1 MFEEFKALYTV
12 RRWIRYI
19 TWVGLLCA
27 GLFLLIVGGGFPPL
41 AWLVLLQAG
50 ADLPSMG
57 SGVLPRL
64 LGAFIVSLFWGC
76 GWCALFAACRLV
88 WQTQRALQEERRQE
102 DAHWAPTRNVSLAFS
117 APGEHS
123 ALNGGW
129 EAVAPRLRL
138 PQRSSQSPLV
148 RVLPGQSDMRDARHP
163 VEPGAKGK
171 PKPVYSALPDIPTR
185 PDMPNSQYQD
195 QLSTNKRVPRVQ
207 PLEIGVGWNA
217 GFKRQNAPNED
228 SLATLQGTYT
238 YEGQLLPFGL
248 FVIADG
254 MGGYEGG
261 LEASRLAVQS
271 MTHTILQNIA
281 MGSELSDHFF
291 VDMLVGG
298 VEWANQAIYQRRQAE
313 GSEMGTTLTAALV
326 IDMKAHIVNVG
337 DSRTYLFR
345 DSAGLIQITHDHSLV
360 ASLVAFGQ
368 ITPDEVYTHP
378 ERSKVYRS
386 LGHSL
391 DLKVDSFSIDLSP
404 RDSLLLC
411 SDGMWEMVRDPVI
424 ERTIRNGDTPRTT
437 ADRLVQAAL
446 RGGGVDNVSVIIAQ
460 VP

>member
-12 RRWIRYI
+12 RRWMRYT
-19 TWVGLLCA
+19 TWGGLSCII
-27 GLFLLIVGGGFPPL
+27 LFLLIIEGGFPPQ
-41 AWLVLLQAG
+41 AWFLLLQSA
-50 ADLPSMG
+50 ADLPRLG
-57 SGVLPRL
+57 SAVLPHL

-76 GWCALFAACRLV
+76 AWCGLFAVCGMLLRL
-88 WQTQRALQEERRQE
+88 QQRLQKQQRQE
-102 DAHWAPTRNVSLAFS
+102 IVEWVPTRQVALALS
-117 APGEHS
+117 AQSGRG
-123 ALNGGW
+123 ALNEGW
-129 EAVAPRLRL
+129 DGAVPRLRL
-138 PQRSSQSPLV
+138 PQRSTQSAFVQVAPEETSMHMLTQTAIKTK
-148 RVLPGQSDMRDARHP
+148 L
-163 VEPGAKGK
+163 K
-171 PKPVYSALPDIPTR
+171 PIYSALPDIPTR
-185 PDMPNSQYQD
+185 PDLPDSPHRDVSQTQ
-195 QLSTNKRVPRVQ
+195 KRLPRVQ
-207 PLEIGVGWNA
+207 SLEVGVGWNA
-217 GFKRQNAPNED
+217 GLRRRELPNED
-228 SLATLQGTYT
+228 SLAVLQGTYT

-281 MGSELSDHFF
+281 MGSELTDHFF

-378 ERSKVYRS
+378 DRSKVYRS
-386 LGHSL
+386 LGHSP
-391 DLKVDSFSIDLSP
+391 DLKIDSFSIDLSP

-411 SDGMWEMVRDPVI
+411 SDGMWEMVRDPAI
-424 ERTIRNGDTPRTT
+424 ERIVRGGGAPSSIT
-437 ADRLVQAAL
+437 DRLVQAAL
-446 RGGGVDNVSVIIAQ
+446 RGGGADNISVILAQ

>member
-12 RRWIRYI
+12 RRWMRYT
-19 TWVGLLCA
+19 TWVGLLCVA
-27 GLFLLIVGGGFPPL
+27 LFLLIVGGGFPPQ
-41 AWLVLLQAG
+41 AWLLLLQSA
-50 ADLPSMG
+50 ADLPRLG
-57 SGVLPRL
+57 PAVLPRM
-64 LGAFIVSLFWGC
+64 LGAFILSLFWGC
-76 GWCALFAACRLV
+76 AWCGLFATCGLLWQLQQRR
-88 WQTQRALQEERRQE
+88 QTQRQEITE
-102 DAHWAPTRNVSLAFS
+102 WVPTRQVALVLS
-117 APGEHS
+117 AQGS
-123 ALNGGW
+123 QVALNEGW
-129 EAVAPRLRL
+129 DVAIPRLRL
-138 PQRSSQSPLV
+138 PQRSTQSALV
-148 RVLPGQSDMRDARHP
+148 QVAPEETSMHMITQART
-163 VEPGAKGK
+163 KLK
-171 PKPVYSALPDIPTR
+171 PIYSALPDIPTR
-185 PDMPNSQYQD
+185 PDLPDAPYQNKSQAR
-195 QLSTNKRVPRVQ
+195 KRPPRTQ
-207 PLEIGVGWNA
+207 SLEVGIGWNA
-217 GFKRQNAPNED
+217 GIRRREAPNED
-228 SLATLQGTYT
+228 SLAVLQGTYT

-281 MGSELSDHFF
+281 MGNELTDHFF

-345 DSAGLIQITHDHSLV
+345 ESAGLIQITHDHSLV

-386 LGHSL
+386 LGHSP
-391 DLKVDSFSIDLSP
+391 DLKVDTFSIDLSP

-411 SDGMWEMVRDPVI
+411 SDGMWEMVRDPAI
-424 ERTIRNGDTPRTT
+424 ERVVRGGGAPSTIT
-437 ADRLVQAAL
+437 DRLVQAAL

>member
-12 RRWIRYI
+12 RRWMRYT

-27 GLFLLIVGGGFPPL
+27 TLFLLIVGGGFPPQ
-41 AWLVLLQAG
+41 AWLLLLQTA
-50 ADLPSMG
+50 ADFPRLGPV
-57 SGVLPRL
+57 VLPHM
-64 LGAFIVSLFWGC
+64 LGAFILSLFWGC
-76 GWCALFAACRLV
+76 AWCGLFAVCSLLWRLH
-88 WQTQRALQEERRQE
+88 QRQQEQRQE
-102 DAHWAPTRNVSLAFS
+102 ITAWVPTRQVAFALSTQGSQSSL
-117 APGEHS
+117 PEGV
-123 ALNGGW
+123 
-129 EAVAPRLRL
+129 AVPRLRL
-138 PQRSSQSPLV
+138 PQRSAQSALV
-148 RVLPGQSDMRDARHP
+148 QPEETSVHMLAP
-163 VEPGAKGK
+163 VKTRL
-171 PKPVYSALPDIPTR
+171 KPVYSALPDIPTR
-185 PDMPNSQYQD
+185 PDLPDSTYKSASQD
-195 QLSTNKRVPRVQ
+195 QKRPPRVQ
-207 PLEIGVGWNA
+207 PLEAGVGWNA
-217 GFKRQNAPNED
+217 GFKRGDAPNED
-228 SLATLQGTYT
+228 SLAVLQGTYT

-248 FVIADG
+248 FVVADG

-281 MGSELSDHFF
+281 MGSELTDHFF
-291 VDMLVGG
+291 VDILVGG

-345 DSAGLIQITHDHSLV
+345 ESAGLIQITHDHSLV

-386 LGHSL
+386 LGHSP
-391 DLKVDSFSIDLSP
+391 DLKVDTFSIDLSP

-411 SDGMWEMVRDPVI
+411 SDGLWEMVRDPAI
-424 ERTIRNGDTPRTT
+424 ERVIRGGGAPAII

-446 RGGGVDNVSVIIAQ
+446 RGGGADNVSVIVAQ